1 MTIPRALFPMYSPFN
16 TQMNDNCDNKHNDQE
31 ELSIFYINIQSLVS
45 KNLLLIKELQ
55 DYLPVNIICVAEHWC
70 SDTVSMKLDGYK
82 LITSFVR
89 SEKSRGGVG
98 IFIEEDAT
106 ATVIDVKNLCI
117 ESNFEACAIKCLA
130 TNQKVLNSPVV
141 VAAVYRTPESNFDI
155 FLSKLDEMLLK
166 LSIHKCD
173 LFLTGDFNVWM
184 HDNDCKENIRLRSMI
199 GSLNMELMLNN
210 VYTRIR
216 KTSSTLLDNCI
227 TNNVDAATIFIDPS
241 LSDHAGFKIKANL
254 PNSFRKEPKMT
265 RVFNRLKLIKF

>member
-184 HDNDCKENIRLRSMI
+184 HDNDCKENIILRSMI